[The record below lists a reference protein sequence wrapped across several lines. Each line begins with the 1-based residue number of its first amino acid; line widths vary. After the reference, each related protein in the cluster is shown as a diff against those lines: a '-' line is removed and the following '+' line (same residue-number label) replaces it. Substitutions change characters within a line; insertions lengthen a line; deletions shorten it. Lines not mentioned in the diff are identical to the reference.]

1 MRAKELAALVVLAAL
16 WGGSFLFIRVAAP
29 ALGPFPL
36 AAGRVMLAALVLWAG
51 MRAFG
56 QRPAIRANARKLL
69 VLGAL
74 NAAVPF
80 SLIAAAE
87 LRLTASLAAM
97 LNATVPLWG
106 ALFGVLWLGERVTVR
121 RAAGLVLGV
130 VGVGVLVGWSPMAMS
145 TGTLLSVGAMLAA
158 TCAYALAGVYT
169 KRALGGVPASTLAL
183 GQQLAAAAWLVA
195 PALWRLPQAQP
206 TRPAMLALLALA
218 LLSTTV
224 AYLLYFHL
232 IAAIGPTKAST
243 TAYLLPVFGTVWGAL
258 FLGEAVSAGML
269 VGLAVVLGSV
279 LLVND
284 VRLGRLA
291 PRSRRS
297 ALGARPSASRRRSA
311 PPAAPPP
318 PGAPAARPYSSGRA
332 AAESRNL

>member
-1 MRAKELAALVVLAAL
+1 MRAKELAALFVLAAL

-56 QRPAIRANARKLL
+56 QRPAIRGNARRLL

-106 ALFGVLWLGERVTVR
+106 ALFGVLWLGERITSR
-121 RAAGLVLGV
+121 RATGLVLGM
-130 VGVGVLVGWSPMAMS
+130 VGVGVLVGWSPMALS
-145 TGTLLSVGAMLAA
+145 IGTLLSVGAMLIG

-169 KRALGGVPASTLAL
+169 RRELAGVPTSTLAL
-183 GQQLAAAAWLVA
+183 GQQLAAAVWLVA
-195 PALWRLPQAQP
+195 PALWRLPHAQP

-218 LLSTTV
+218 VLSTTV

-232 IAAIGPTKAST
+232 VAAIGPTKTST
-243 TAYLLPVFGTVWGAL
+243 VTYLLPFSGTVWGAL
-258 FLGEAVSAGML
+258 FLREPVSTGML
-269 VGLAVVLGSV
+269 VGLAVILTSV
-279 LLVND
+279 LLVNE
-284 VRLGRLA
+284 VRLGGLV
-291 PRSRRS
+291 PRWRGG
-297 ALGARPSASRRRSA
+297 ALE
-311 PPAAPPP
+311 
-318 PGAPAARPYSSGRA
+318 PGASITR
-332 AAESRNL
+332 